1 MKAEDKSL
9 RTSLSVSL
17 EVRDSSNTKV
27 WEYEKDY
34 PISLTEEQLEKIVE
48 DDYMIEVPLS
58 LKSGDYMLILALTNT
73 SDRARI
79 YKRSQVNL

>member
-1 MKAEDKSL
+1 
-9 RTSLSVSL
+9 VSL

-34 PISLTEEQLEKIVE
+34 FISLTEEQLEKIVE

-58 LKSGDYMLILALTNT
+58 LKSGDYLLILALTNT
-73 SDRARI
+73 SDGARI